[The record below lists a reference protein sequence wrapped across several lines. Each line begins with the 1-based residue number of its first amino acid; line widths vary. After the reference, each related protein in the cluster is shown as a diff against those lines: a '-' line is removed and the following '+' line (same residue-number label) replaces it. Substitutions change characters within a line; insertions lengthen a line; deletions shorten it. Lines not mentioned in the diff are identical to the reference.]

1 MLYYFDESG
10 DQGFV
15 DKASSMSEYGILAG
29 ISISEC
35 AQEFLE
41 RMIGE
46 ALAQNNIGVSYKK
59 LHCSEIFKNGKNSN
73 LREALYSVLSEFHE
87 YQIIYEGQYSVGV
100 KNFEES
106 KSKIEDQYKENVPDN
121 IKIHVFKERI
131 RLYISLLTGI
141 IFKLEEFAI
150 LKGEKNVCMISDRMD
165 QGIEKEAHNL
175 LKELRSEIQEVT
187 ANSFDIQTGRS
198 AKRSFNII
206 SNGDLTIV
214 RKVADIIYLTDVT
227 LLSFVA
233 DFICFELLRHF
244 RKKMK
249 IQQPIKFHTLESLEG
264 FQLKDKVAFLGDNY
278 FSDMVFDP
286 IIGG

>member
-1 MLYYFDESG
+1 M
-10 DQGFV
+10 
-15 DKASSMSEYGILAG
+15 
-29 ISISEC
+29 
-35 AQEFLE
+35 
-41 RMIGE
+41 
-46 ALAQNNIGVSYKK
+46 
-59 LHCSEIFKNGKNSN
+59 
-73 LREALYSVLSEFHE
+73 
-87 YQIIYEGQYSVGV
+87 
-100 KNFEES
+100 
-106 KSKIEDQYKENVPDN
+106 SKIEDQYKENVPDN

-206 SNGDLTIV
+206 SNGDLTVV